1 MAPKSYLVGIAG
13 EVDHQPAIAR
23 CVIGERVEIIK
34 QMDQAPGSLALTV
47 VSQRNDVLGH
57 IPPNSWL
64 SKAVYSGGDTC
75 DAIIMGI
82 RSPGRGMPL
91 AVVLSVQLVRD
102 LRQDPAFGR
111 QTQVS
116 RAMGKVRR
124 ASISR
129 WLS

>member
-13 EVDHQPAIAR
+13 EADHQPAIAR
-23 CVIGERVEIIK
+23 CVIGEQVEIIK
-34 QMDQAPGSLALTV
+34 QWDQAPGLLVLTV
-47 VSQRNDVLGH
+47 VSQRKDVLGH

-64 SKAVYSGGDTC
+64 SKAVYNRGDTC
-75 DAIIMGI
+75 DAIIIGI
-82 RSPGRGMPL
+82 RSPSRGMPL
-91 AVVLSVQLVRD
+91 AVVLSVQLIRD
-102 LRQDPAFGR
+102 PRQDPAFGR

-124 ASISR
+124 ASITR

>member
-13 EVDHQPAIAR
+13 EADHQSAIAR

-34 QMDQAPGSLALTV
+34 QLDQAPSSLALTV
-47 VSQRNDVLGH
+47 ISQRNDVLGH

-64 SKAVYSGGDTC
+64 SKAVYSRGDTC
-75 DAIIMGI
+75 DAIIIGI

-91 AVVLSVQLVRD
+91 AVVLSVQLIRD
-102 LRQDPAFGR
+102 PRQDPAFGR

-116 RAMGKVRR
+116 SAMGKVRR
-124 ASISR
+124 ASITR

>member
-1 MAPKSYLVGIAG
+1 MATKSYLFGIAG
-13 EVDHQPAIAR
+13 EADHQPAIAR
-23 CVIGERVEIIK
+23 CVIGERVEIIR
-34 QMDQAPGSLALTV
+34 QQDQAPGSLALTV

-64 SKAVYSGGDTC
+64 SKAVYKRGDTC

-102 LRQDPAFGR
+102 PRQDPGFGR
-111 QTQVS
+111 QTQAS
-116 RAMGKVRR
+116 RAMGKVKR
-124 ASISR
+124 ASITR